1 MAVTSSDRYAL
12 GRNSTVTLGFRSKTL
27 VGGVYSYS
35 GTYDTF
41 FEICISEGSVS
52 LDTDNIDIPSNCQS
66 GWRIKLPGLKSG
78 TVSGTGY
85 IAVTTGASLPLT
97 SAHKYNIY
105 KYLGDPCQVYITGE
119 VPEISNAEP
128 FVLEP
133 FDSTTGNGYFKTGS
147 VTINPD
153 DALKISFAIELSGA
167 QDVLG
172 FVAAGG
178 LA

>member
-12 GRNSTVTLGFRSKTL
+12 GRNSTLTLLFRQKTL
-27 VGGVYSYS
+27 AGGVYTYSSSYDV
-35 GTYDTF
+35 G
-41 FEICISEGSVS
+41 FEICISEGSVT
-52 LDTDNIDIPSNCQS
+52 LDTDNIDIPSNCQA

-97 SAHKYNIY
+97 SNHKYNIY
-105 KYLGDPCQVYITGE
+105 KYLGDPCQVYVTGE

-133 FDSTTGNGYFKTGS
+133 ADSTAGNGYFKTGS
-147 VTINPD
+147 VTVNPD
-153 DALKISFAIELSGA
+153 DALKISFTIELSGV